1 LKKAL
6 SAACFNVSAGPFPYT
21 AHVDPNEPGTTYI
34 IPSKQLAVRGAI
46 MGSVEE
52 TIVDL
57 AKISVDSKNVIPLGG
72 RGPGIFAG
80 GEGPVPQ
87 DVTVYLF

>member
-1 LKKAL
+1 VA
-6 SAACFNVSAGPFPYT
+6 
-21 AHVDPNEPGTTYI
+21 
-34 IPSKQLAVRGAI
+34 IPSPDLD
-46 MGSVEE
+46 SVEE

>member
-1 LKKAL
+1 
-6 SAACFNVSAGPFPYT
+6 V
-21 AHVDPNEPGTTYI
+21 V
-34 IPSKQLAVRGAI
+34 IPSPDLD
-46 MGSVEE
+46 SEEE